1 MIFFEYK
8 FYDYL
13 KCLKIN
19 FKGCIEDL
27 IFCDKN
33 VIREVECGFN
43 FGYYLFGKV
52 LFKCKEFDYCVVIMI
67 SFNEGFKVIVK
78 KLLIDNDIFFVSFW
92 FCIFVGDGF
101 FLLCSVIKVKLYIC
115 LLSGFLCYDVIVL
128 NGFKIELVM
137 GFNFDDGEWYSVN
150 VSI

>member
-1 MIFFEYK
+1 
-8 FYDYL
+8 
-13 KCLKIN
+13 
-19 FKGCIEDL
+19 
-27 IFCDKN
+27 
-33 VIREVECGFN
+33 
-43 FGYYLFGKV
+43 
-52 LFKCKEFDYCVVIMI
+52 MI